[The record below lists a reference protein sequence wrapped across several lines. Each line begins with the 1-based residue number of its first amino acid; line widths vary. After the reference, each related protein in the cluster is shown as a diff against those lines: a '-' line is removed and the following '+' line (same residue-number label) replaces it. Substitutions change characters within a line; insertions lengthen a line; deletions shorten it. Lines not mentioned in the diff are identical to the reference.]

1 MKKVFLLF
9 AAVAMSVSAMAQ
21 FSAQGNNHLTVTIS
35 DSADPANVP
44 FTVSFKTDK
53 NLIAI
58 EGKVVANDAKLG
70 YSDEEEGLFFAQN
83 KSIFPSAST
92 KGKWNAHESEETG
105 YVYFAMAPDVPDK
118 ATPVTGEGDLM
129 TGILNATGLA
139 DGDYSLTFKDVIF
152 SDNDD
157 SALYAIVGNG
167 AQTTTLD
174 VPFTVEGGQVK
185 GGSKSGV
192 KGVVIDEETAQKS
205 IYNIQGMKIRQ
216 TVPGR
221 LYIVNGK
228 KVIAQ

>member
-21 FSAQGNNHLTVTIS
+21 FAAQGNNHLTVTIS
-35 DSADPANVP
+35 DSEDAANVP
-44 FTVSFKTDK
+44 FSVTFKTDK

-58 EGKVVANDAKLG
+58 EGKIVTTDVKLG

-83 KSIFPSAST
+83 KTIFPSAAN
-92 KGKWNAHESEETG
+92 KGKWGAHESEESG
-105 YVYFAMAPDVPDK
+105 YVYFAMAPDNPDK
-118 ATPVTGEGDLM
+118 ATAVTGEGELM
-129 TGILNATGLA
+129 TGIIDATGLA
-139 DGDYSLTFKDVIF
+139 DGEYKLTFKDVIF

-157 SALYAIVGNG
+157 SSLYAIVSNG
-167 AQTTTLD
+167 AQTETLD
-174 VPFTVEGGQVK
+174 VPFTVEGGKIK

-192 KGVVIDEETAQKS
+192 KGIVIDEENGEKA